1 MDLIGLPK
9 EFFKCA
15 DNINEPV
22 WAIEGDIVANLF
34 TSALS
39 GMNAAQLGV
48 ATAEHNIANASTP
61 GYTRQQVVLGSR
73 AGEPTGGGF
82 VGQGVD
88 VTGIVRVYDEFL
100 NTMVLQEQN

>member
-48 ATAEHNIANASTP
+48 ATTEHNIANASTP
-61 GYTRQQVVLGSR
+61 GFTRQQILVSSR
-73 AGEPTGGGF
+73 AGQQTGAGL
-82 VGQGVD
+82 VGEGVD
-88 VTGIVRVYDEFL
+88 VIGVKRIYDQFL
-100 NTMVLQEQN
+100 